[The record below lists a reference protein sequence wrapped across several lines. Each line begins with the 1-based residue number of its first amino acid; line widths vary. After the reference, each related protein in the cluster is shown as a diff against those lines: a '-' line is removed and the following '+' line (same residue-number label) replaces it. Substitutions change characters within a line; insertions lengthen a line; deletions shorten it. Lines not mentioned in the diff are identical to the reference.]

1 MERERFEVRGRL
13 RYSSGFTAGREGFRR
28 IIRNGDFILRRG
40 DDLFVPALWCST
52 RTIMAYSAKGYIDRD
67 WVLPADWADV
77 RQVDVFL
84 ITLTGLK
91 LTEHNK
97 IIDDGKIQLS
107 LERGQAVAF
116 VPVD

>member
-1 MERERFEVRGRL
+1 
-13 RYSSGFTAGREGFRR
+13 
-28 IIRNGDFILRRG
+28 
-40 DDLFVPALWCST
+40 
-52 RTIMAYSAKGYIDRD
+52 MAYSAKGYIDRD

-97 IIDDGKIQLS
+97 IIDDGKIKLS